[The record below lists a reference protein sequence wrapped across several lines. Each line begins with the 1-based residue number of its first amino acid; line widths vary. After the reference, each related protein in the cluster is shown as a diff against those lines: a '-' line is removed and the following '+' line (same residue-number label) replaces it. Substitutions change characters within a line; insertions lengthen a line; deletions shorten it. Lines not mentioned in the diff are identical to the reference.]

1 MILKNLIERLRNSHD
16 LIFKLLLAIF
26 SVFLIVQFFPSEA
39 TFKLNFQRSKP
50 WLHESLYAPFEY
62 AILKDENEYEREI
75 ELIKESQKPYYNF
88 DFQVEEVQNSRLAD
102 KIGLLNFDSTTTSQM
117 ILAGQAVLKPIYEQ
131 GIIELA
137 TEHENVNEHFDL
149 IVVKHKVAEDF
160 ELNQL
165 HSITSAFN
173 LAQKSI
179 DTLSVAHKRE
189 LLTVVSNCLVYNV
202 FIDRLTTNRVLEDK
216 VSKVARTRGIVVKNE
231 KIIDKGD
238 VITDELY
245 LKLNSLKKEYEIKVS
260 GSKGYTLFK
269 FGQYIIVAISVLVL
283 VLFLNIFR
291 KDVINQSN
299 RAVFIFLIFI
309 LYTALASLPLHFQ
322 NLSIYALPFCIL
334 PIIVRAFYDPR
345 LATFVLFT
353 ATALSGFIAPDGLE
367 FVFTQTTTGVLAIFS
382 MVNTRKRSQLIST
395 AFIIFG
401 SYSVC
406 YLGIAIIEE
415 GTLDNV
421 DFSYFGWFA
430 LNAILTL
437 LTYPLL
443 YIFEKTF
450 GFLSD
455 VTLLELSD
463 TNSTLLR
470 ELATKAPGTFQHSL
484 QVANL
489 CEEAIRAIGGNALLV
504 RTGALYHDI
513 GKMDEPQYFIENQHA
528 GFNPHELIPPEE
540 SAQIIRKHVIRGIEM
555 AKKNNIPDILIDF
568 IRTHHGTSMI
578 RYFLHKWTSLN
589 AEHEVDE
596 TKFRYPG
603 PLPYSKETAVLMMAD
618 SVEAASRSLKTYNE
632 DSISEL
638 VERIINN
645 QANEHQF
652 IHADITFKDITSIKK
667 IFKRMLIN
675 IYHVRIEYPT
685 R

>member
-1 MILKNLIERLRNSHD
+1 M
-16 LIFKLLLAIF
+16 
-26 SVFLIVQFFPSEA
+26 
-39 TFKLNFQRSKP
+39 
-50 WLHESLYAPFEY
+50 
-62 AILKDENEYEREI
+62 
-75 ELIKESQKPYYNF
+75 
-88 DFQVEEVQNSRLAD
+88 
-102 KIGLLNFDSTTTSQM
+102 
-117 ILAGQAVLKPIYEQ
+117 
-131 GIIELA
+131 
-137 TEHENVNEHFDL
+137 
-149 IVVKHKVAEDF
+149 
-160 ELNQL
+160 
-165 HSITSAFN
+165 
-173 LAQKSI
+173 
-179 DTLSVAHKRE
+179 
-189 LLTVVSNCLVYNV
+189 
-202 FIDRLTTNRVLEDK
+202 
-216 VSKVARTRGIVVKNE
+216 
-231 KIIDKGD
+231 
-238 VITDELY
+238 ITDELY
-245 LKLNSLKKEYEIKVS
+245 QKLLSLKKEYDIKII
-260 GSKGYTLFK
+260 GTRGYSLFEL
-269 FGQYIIVAISVLVL
+269 GQYIVVAISVLVL

-309 LYTALASLPLHFQ
+309 LYTALASLPLHYN

-353 ATALSGFIAPDGLE
+353 ATSLSGFIAPNGLE
-367 FVFTQTTTGVLAIFS
+367 FIFTQTITGVLAIFS
-382 MVNTRKRSQLIST
+382 MVSTRKRSQLIST

-401 SYSVC
+401 SYSIC
-406 YLGIAIIEE
+406 YLGIALIED
-415 GTLDNV
+415 GTLDSINV
-421 DFSYFGWFA
+421 TYFGWFA

-443 YIFEKTF
+443 FVFEKTF

-463 TNSTLLR
+463 TNSPLLR
-470 ELATKAPGTFQHSL
+470 QLATKAPGTFQHSM

-489 CEEAIRAIGGNALLV
+489 SEEAIRTIGGNALLV

-513 GKMDEPQYFIENQHA
+513 GKMEEPQYFIENQHA
-528 GFNPHELIPPEE
+528 GFNPHELLPPDE
-540 SAQIIRKHVIRGIEM
+540 SAQIIRRHVIKGIEL

-578 RYFLHKWTSLN
+578 RYFMHKWTELN
-589 AEHEVDE
+589 ADNEVDE
-596 TKFRYPG
+596 SKFRYPG

-618 SVEAASRSLKTYNE
+618 SVEAASRSLKIYNE

-645 QANEHQF
+645 QASEQQF